1 MFRVTKP
8 EGAYRIELEDVPV
21 PEISSTEVLIRTE
34 RTLISRG
41 SEIWRRYAREEAID
55 PAIMGYSLVGS
66 IAQVGAQVPE
76 FSMGDRVAAV
86 APHAEWVAV
95 EVVNSKVR
103 PSVVQLPGEVSS
115 EAATF
120 WPLGTSSIMWMDEID
135 AGDADTV
142 VILGQ
147 GLVGSGCLQA
157 LKAKS
162 SARVIAIDAIPA
174 RCELAASVGADAT
187 VDVSKED
194 PVEAVL
200 QATERKGADYVIYT
214 VGGRSGGRAFGQ
226 ALDIVKHGG
235 LIQVIGLYEDEPLPL
250 DSGKIQGKRILGGF
264 LDRSIRPQAS
274 DRSIQMIAE
283 GKINVEAMITH
294 RYSFQQAAEAYD
306 MLYSRLHECMAVI
319 LEWDKKS

>member
-1 MFRVTKP
+1 MFRVIKP

-21 PEISSTEVLIRTE
+21 PEISTTEVLIRTE
-34 RTLISRG
+34 KTLISRG

-76 FSMGDRVAAV
+76 FSMGDRVAAI
-86 APHAEWVAV
+86 APHAQWVAV
-95 EVVNSKVR
+95 EVVHSKVR
-103 PSVVQLPGEVSS
+103 PSVVILPGEVSS
-115 EAATF
+115 EVATF

-135 AGDADTV
+135 ADASDTV

-157 LKAKS
+157 LKAKC
-162 SARVIAIDAIPA
+162 SAHVIAVDAIPA
-174 RCELAASVGADAT
+174 RCELAITVGADAT
-187 VDVSKED
+187 IDVSKED
-194 PVEAVL
+194 PVQAVL
-200 QATERKGADYVIYT
+200 DATEGKGADYVVYT
-214 VGGRSGGRAFGQ
+214 VGGRSGGRAFEQ
-226 ALDIVKHGG
+226 ALDIVRRGG
-235 LIQVIGLYEDEPLPL
+235 LIQVIGLYEEEPLRL

-264 LDRSIRPQAS
+264 TDMDGRPRAS

-283 GKINVEAMITH
+283 GKIKVEEMITH
-294 RYSFQQAAEAYD
+294 RFSFQQAAEAYE

-319 LEWDKKS
+319 LEWD